1 MSTIKLNELAESDLS
16 LTDLIAKADANG
28 LMTKTN
34 VQKLSNLIGSVS
46 TSGMKT
52 AIESTSV
59 APTED
64 GLYPCTESGTY
75 TNFGGE
81 VIDITNQL
89 VFISVS
95 ESQTVFVKVV
105 IPLNITLG
113 SLSSIIDSTPTE
125 DSNNLI
131 ESGGVL

>member
-64 GLYPCTESGTY
+64 GLYPCTEKWYIHKLWRRGY
-75 TNFGGE
+75 RYYKP
-81 VIDITNQL
+81 
-89 VFISVS
+89 ISIYICF
-95 ESQTVFVKVV
+95 QKVKQF
-105 IPLNITLG
+105 LLK
-113 SLSSIIDSTPTE
+113 L
-125 DSNNLI
+125 LY
-131 ESGGVL
+131 L

>member
-1 MSTIKLNELAESDLS
+1 MSTIKLNELAESELS

-46 TSGMKT
+46 TSGMKA
-52 AIESTSV
+52 AIESTSP

-75 TNFGGE
+75 TNFGGK
-81 VIDITNQL
+81 VVDISRQV

-95 ESQTVFVKVV
+95 ESH
-105 IPLNITLG
+105 I
-113 SLSSIIDSTPTE
+113 S
-125 DSNNLI
+125 
-131 ESGGVL
+131 